1 MPRARNTFGLR
12 RASHGCP
19 TLLSPTYIILL
30 WNYLKATLQILI
42 SILMTEPSQDPLN
55 KDLEVKTSAVRILKG
70 PAPLRDSSVIN
81 GKNFPVTTPIP
92 LTSQFMFHY
101 PAQKFSL

>member
-12 RASHGCP
+12 QASHGCP

-55 KDLEVKTSAVRILKG
+55 KDLEVKHWQSGVYKDL
-70 PAPLRDSSVIN
+70 
-81 GKNFPVTTPIP
+81 
-92 LTSQFMFHY
+92 QHY
-101 PAQKFSL
+101 EIHQ